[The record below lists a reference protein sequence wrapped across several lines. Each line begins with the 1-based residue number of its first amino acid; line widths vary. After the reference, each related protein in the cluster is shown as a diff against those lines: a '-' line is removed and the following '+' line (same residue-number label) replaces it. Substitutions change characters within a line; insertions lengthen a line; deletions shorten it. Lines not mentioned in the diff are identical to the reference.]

1 MNVDMECV
9 LAKILRIFFSFAV
22 FSMICFGV
30 PLSLNGQ
37 SAKRIL
43 LPGIETELAQ
53 KQIPIDFAETS
64 RALTP
69 LLKKAFSLHG
79 AFRLSHPRESRFS
92 IEFSA
97 KGGSQVGISIFTGN
111 TRRIVKTL
119 AAGGNSIDDALLS
132 GCDKVIFQLLNIPG
146 FFSGKISYL
155 SNLSG
160 HKEIFVSN
168 SLMTSSQPNT
178 NFNKITFNAS
188 WGNQGQGIFFTSNR
202 QLFNNIFYLDLSSR
216 KISTIAN
223 YRGSNLSAVQ
233 NPKNPQVALILSS
246 TGNPEVWIAPYPNSK
261 PKRLTRNKSN
271 ESGPCWSSDG
281 RRLIVTSDS
290 RGKPQLYEVSLSTG
304 SLTRIST
311 NVSSHCTEAS
321 WNPRDSSKISF
332 TAAVAGGF
340 QK

>member
-111 TRRIVKTL
+111 HRI
-119 AAGGNSIDDALLS
+119 I
-132 GCDKVIFQLLNIPG
+132 
-146 FFSGKISYL
+146 IS
-155 SNLSG
+155 
-160 HKEIFVSN
+160 
-168 SLMTSSQPNT
+168 
-178 NFNKITFNAS
+178 
-188 WGNQGQGIFFTSNR
+188 
-202 QLFNNIFYLDLSSR
+202 
-216 KISTIAN
+216 
-223 YRGSNLSAVQ
+223 
-233 NPKNPQVALILSS
+233 
-246 TGNPEVWIAPYPNSK
+246 
-261 PKRLTRNKSN
+261 
-271 ESGPCWSSDG
+271 
-281 RRLIVTSDS
+281 
-290 RGKPQLYEVSLSTG
+290 
-304 SLTRIST
+304 
-311 NVSSHCTEAS
+311 
-321 WNPRDSSKISF
+321 
-332 TAAVAGGF
+332 
-340 QK
+340 